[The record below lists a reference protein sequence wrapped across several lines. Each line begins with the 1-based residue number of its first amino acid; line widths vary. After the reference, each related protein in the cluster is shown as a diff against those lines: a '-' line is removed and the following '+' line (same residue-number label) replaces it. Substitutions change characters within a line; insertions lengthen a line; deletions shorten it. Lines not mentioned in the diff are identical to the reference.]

1 MKIKSISILL
11 PAILLFSLNAISCR
25 PASVA
30 PAAVTYQPSQNT
42 SRAYFAS
49 GCFWCVEAIFESV
62 YGVEN
67 VISGYSGG
75 SKADASY
82 ELVSSGS
89 TNHAETVEVYY
100 DSTKISYATLVRI
113 FFDSHDATTLNR
125 QGPDSGRQY
134 RSAIF
139 YQNESEKNIAADYI
153 ASLYAMG
160 QYPKGS
166 ITTTLEKFNA
176 FYPAEAYHQDY
187 EKLNP
192 NQPYIR
198 AVSIPRLK
206 KFQSKNPD
214 LLKKQDSKH

>member
-1 MKIKSISILL
+1 ML
-11 PAILLFSLNAISCR
+11 PFALLFSIHSTSCK

-30 PAAVTYQPSQNT
+30 TPAISYQPSQNT

-62 YGVEN
+62 YGVEE

-75 SKADASY
+75 SKEDASY
-82 ELVSSGS
+82 ELVSAGY

-100 DSTKISYATLVRI
+100 DATKVSYATLVRI

-125 QGPDSGRQY
+125 QGPDAGRQY

-139 YQNESEKNIAADYI
+139 YQNESEKIIAGDYI
-153 ASLYAMG
+153 SALYATG
-160 QYPKGS
+160 QYAKGS
-166 ITTTLEKFNA
+166 ITTTLEKFTA
-176 FYPAEAYHQDY
+176 FYPAEAYHQDF

-192 NQPYIR
+192 NQPYVR

-214 LLKKQDSKH
+214 LLKKEEKQH